1 MPPVGSKRLALTCGN
16 ESIGLL
22 MPLGTAS
29 LQQTVTTPISKAK
42 SELHSSVNYFPYV
55 LTRSGFFFYFLFLC
69 LTYFHSNNKGC
80 AYAFMRI
87 KALKY
92 KISFMYCNHFI

>member
-42 SELHSSVNYFPYV
+42 SELHFICKLLSLCVNTFRIFFIFYASHIFTPITKGV
-55 LTRSGFFFYFLFLC
+55 LMHLRG
-69 LTYFHSNNKGC
+69 
-80 AYAFMRI
+80 
-87 KALKY
+87 LKL
-92 KISFMYCNHFI
+92 